1 MNKLQNNLTSS
12 TIKKFTLIVITIIFI
27 TYISCKLFYLI
38 KTNSVYNLTVLV
50 FTIVYT
56 SLITNL
62 ILDNL
67 KLSNNKLIKF
77 LQKIALLNLT
87 LIISIIILNNFDIQL
102 FSEIHCEGDDEN
114 DVVSKNSEDLA
125 KENTNKDILS
135 IKNSTDSTEKD
146 YYTFKISKDLVT
158 KTAEVAG
165 SAAKVLG
172 ENVVTNVGAAS
183 VGVAAVT
190 GMIKATSGM
199 PITSRA
205 LAIGAASFAATGGAA
220 AGMEFGKAAAKN
232 TDLLN
237 SMETKNVD
245 TSDLVKTQNI
255 TEDDSTPS
263 PTEFFIKSPL
273 ENGDNLAP
281 LEIILYS
288 SFIVHLSEL
297 ILYLLFIY
305 LFINKFVFKLNINFI
320 SKLIN
325 KYMPD
330 QFNKSQKT
338 INQSIEFNNKF
349 INVMII
355 IITILLFL
363 FKILNILICTE
374 LITGLDDYV
383 LVYNYL
389 KKLIK

>member
-77 LQKIALLNLT
+77 VQKIALLNLT

-172 ENVVTNVGAAS
+172 ENVVTNV
-183 VGVAAVT
+183 V
-190 GMIKATSGM
+190 
-199 PITSRA
+199 P
-205 LAIGAASFAATGGAA
+205 
-220 AGMEFGKAAAKN
+220 
-232 TDLLN
+232 
-237 SMETKNVD
+237 
-245 TSDLVKTQNI
+245 LV
-255 TEDDSTPS
+255 
-263 PTEFFIKSPL
+263 
-273 ENGDNLAP
+273 
-281 LEIILYS
+281 
-288 SFIVHLSEL
+288 
-297 ILYLLFIY
+297 
-305 LFINKFVFKLNINFI
+305 
-320 SKLIN
+320 
-325 KYMPD
+325 
-330 QFNKSQKT
+330 
-338 INQSIEFNNKF
+338 
-349 INVMII
+349 
-355 IITILLFL
+355 
-363 FKILNILICTE
+363 
-374 LITGLDDYV
+374 
-383 LVYNYL
+383 
-389 KKLIK
+389 